1 MAEPTAS
8 GIGAISADFISNLIY
23 SKNENLHINSNE
35 FLRNASKTQAIC
47 TDLAVATIQYAFCL
61 QNVCRNVIASG
72 QAHDAL
78 LKYSCI
84 FENLAMRFQQIG
96 DSYASLC
103 KTYISRA
110 EATDNCRV
118 YRGTGT
124 LDYSKTKEDAMVKAV
139 SNNFDSSILMHY
151 IALKNALCSSKST
164 PAEATSFIRQSE
176 SQLSSAITK
185 AQDEEKKTVKIIHSV
200 FENERAFD
208 VYMGKRFN
216 QLYSDFKRLLII
228 LDDLKNRLPMFWAYF
243 SPNAIAIISRQ
254 KEPPFPI
261 DITVHIDA
269 AVTAI
274 SEINISPWN
283 IDFPHFMKNSISLYL
298 LRYFGKNIGPLRE
311 AISQAVRF
319 PEIRSVFQPYL
330 TVLRKIM
337 ANIKRLEREINFIFN
352 GRIIGIIDIPSIIV
366 PPVVIPER
374 DWRDYIIII
383 RTILEQWTTVWPN
396 PVIQPPIVI
405 IPPRPID
412 IIKPIFSEEII
423 KQITDGVT
431 DAEKDQIIGSIADA
445 IDQIT
450 NPWGKIVVDDG
461 PPKTPINAGSILKD
475 ALNQITNP
483 EPEIIV
489 DSGPPTPIIPKD
501 YIKNAFEQIKD
512 LYRDH
517 VGAAAADVAKKI
529 TEETANPTIGETI
542 SATASAV
549 SISAFAAATAAKLN
563 CLSTAATAGADA
575 LAISALTD
583 HLETAFQSAY
593 DAVTATENPSDAQVV
608 ALANAF
614 NGLKRTCS
622 KQFELLSSDALM
634 HQQTDE
640 SAYYQY
646 MSGQLQGLT
655 FETAADAQVLSMEE
669 FLAQK

>member
-118 YRGTGT
+118 YRGSGT
-124 LDYSKTKEDAMVKAV
+124 LNYSKTQEEALVKAV
-139 SNNFDSSILMHY
+139 SKNFDTGVMSYYNSI
-151 IALKNALCSSKST
+151 KNTLRNSKSA
-164 PAEATSFIRQSE
+164 PAEATTYVLQSE
-176 SQLSSAITK
+176 AQLKNAI
-185 AQDEEKKTVKIIHSV
+185 ARIQDEEQKSVMIIRSV

-208 VYMGKRFN
+208 VYMGNRFK
-216 QLYSDFKRLLII
+216 QLYSDFKRLLLI

-243 SPNAIAIISRQ
+243 SPNAIAIISRK
-254 KEPPFPI
+254 KEPPFPN
-261 DITVHIDA
+261 DISIHIDA

-274 SEINISPWN
+274 SEINISPWD
-283 IDFPHFMKNSISLYL
+283 IDFPHFMKNSSSLFL

-311 AISQAVRF
+311 AISQAVRL

-412 IIKPIFSEEII
+412 IIKPIFSDDII

-431 DAEKDQIIGSIADA
+431 DTEKDQIIGSIADA

-450 NPWGKIVVDDG
+450 NPWGVVVDDG

-501 YIKNAFEQIKD
+501 YVKNAFEQIKD

-517 VGAAAADVAKKI
+517 VGAAAADIAKKI

-549 SISAFAAATAAKLN
+549 SISAFAGATAAKLN

-583 HLETAFQSAY
+583 HLETAYQSAY
-593 DAVTATENPSDAQVV
+593 DAVTATENPSDAQIV

-614 NGLKRTCS
+614 NGLNRTCS
-622 KQFELLSSDALM
+622 KQFNLLSRDALTN
-634 HQQTDE
+634 QQTDE
-640 SAYYQY
+640 AAYYQY
-646 MSGQLQGLT
+646 LSGQMQGLT

-669 FLAQK
+669 FIAQR